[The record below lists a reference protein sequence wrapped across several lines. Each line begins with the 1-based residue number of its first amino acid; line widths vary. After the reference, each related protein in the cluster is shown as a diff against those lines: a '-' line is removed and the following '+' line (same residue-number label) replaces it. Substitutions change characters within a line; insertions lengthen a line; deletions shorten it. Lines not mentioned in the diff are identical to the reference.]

1 MTKARTRKL
10 PPRAFRGSLYDKMI
24 FAEKSIEEY
33 SLDDLQNL
41 VTVLQLELAHMYTFQ
56 RPTSRCIPEP
66 RCGSGIQREVGR

>member
-1 MTKARTRKL
+1 
-10 PPRAFRGSLYDKMI
+10 MI